1 MNMLSKKNAPRQA
14 SPLGVLS
21 LADKI
26 KKQVETKLK
35 VGLYELELLEQLPIK
50 KLEILENLVQEQ
62 EFKIPL
68 NSLNSNERALNI
80 FAEKQEFMIEQLTQ
94 KIDTQMSAMNK
105 KIDKI
110 ADRLWSQYIKFNS
123 FNFQILK

>member
-1 MNMLSKKNAPRQA
+1 MSKLSKKPSLV
-14 SPLGVLS
+14 SPNDNLS

-26 KKQVETKLK
+26 KKQVADKLK
-35 VGLYELELLEQLPIK
+35 TGLYELELLEQLPIK

-94 KIDTQMSAMNK
+94 KIDAQNTQMQAMNE
-105 KIDKI
+105 IIQKI
-110 ADRLWSQYIKFNS
+110 AERL
-123 FNFQILK
+123 